1 MYCSSLCASTI
12 LLACYFVS
20 ASIEV
25 YGVDVPATDAAIS
38 RFMADAPKHEV
49 ETAEEHREK
58 ELAAFLKTGK
68 MPGAPPVPKKDS
80 SSKVAID
87 KTKEVP
93 TEVLMKQ
100 FIEGGSR
107 IKKHSDAAGRGRGP
121 DKTSSPTVA
130 GTSGKGNEKVP
141 APSKSPKVK
150 SSSPTETAT
159 PTKVPKAG
167 KDKKKKGEKKSDTFA
182 KAPKAGTKDA
192 KKKKKKDEKDLP
204 SDVPSSSPSPTY
216 LGHGDVSL
224 PPDSTYGRC
233 L

>member
-1 MYCSSLCASTI
+1 MYCSSLCALTI
-12 LLACYFVS
+12 LLACYFGS

-25 YGVDVPATDAAIS
+25 YGADVPATNAAIS

-49 ETAEEHREK
+49 ETAEEHRQK

-68 MPGAPPVPKKDS
+68 MPGASPLPKKDS
-80 SSKVAID
+80 SSKVAIN
-87 KTKEVP
+87 KTKDVP

-100 FIEGGSR
+100 FIDGGSH
-107 IKKHSDAAGRGRGP
+107 IKKHLDAAGRGRGP

-150 SSSPTETAT
+150 TSSPTVTAT
-159 PTKVPKAG
+159 PTKATKDG
-167 KDKKKKGEKKSDTFA
+167 KDKKKKGKNKSDTFT
-182 KAPKAGTKDA
+182 KAPKAGKKDA
-192 KKKKKKDEKDLP
+192 KKKKKDEKNLP
-204 SDVPSSSPSPTY
+204 SDIPSSSPSPTFR
-216 LGHGDVSL
+216 GQGDVSL
-224 PPDSTYGRC
+224 PPDSSYGRC